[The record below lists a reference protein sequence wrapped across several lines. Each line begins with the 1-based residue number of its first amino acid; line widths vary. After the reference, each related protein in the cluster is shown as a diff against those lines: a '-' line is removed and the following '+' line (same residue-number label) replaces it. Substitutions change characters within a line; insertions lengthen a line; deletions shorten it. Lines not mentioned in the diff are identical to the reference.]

1 MPGTVLGRLSGLAAS
16 AVLVVA
22 TVGVGAPVQAAHV
35 AEAPPSGDSVT
46 LDTQL
51 PGSFGESGR
60 PTPFVAV
67 VANPGAARADVRYSF
82 RFQPFHGVTAEHFDI
97 DFRDPGTGAWQN
109 LELHD
114 EADGSGIS
122 GISGSTAP
130 FTLAAT
136 RVTALNLRLAYHPG
150 PFDATLL
157 EVREIA
163 FDSSLV
169 VNGADTVATDS
180 DIAQI
185 LRMAIYFTGIPARL
199 RAGTSD
205 VFAVHYTNASENLYQ
220 PVRPFLFIE
229 PHGTGLD
236 GGNVKL
242 EWQNPRT
249 KVWSPLS
256 LVAAGAGLSA
266 QFADAQA
273 VEVRPQSTATVN
285 LRLSVAKKLT
295 GGRILLRTTGFVDAD
310 RGFGLGFNTTWLNVT
325 R

>member
-1 MPGTVLGRLSGLAAS
+1 MRGLVLNRFFGLAAS

-35 AEAPPSGDSVT
+35 AEAPLSGDSLT
-46 LDTQL
+46 LDTRL

-67 VANPGAARADVRYSF
+67 VANPGAARTDVRYSF

-97 DFRDPGTGAWQN
+97 DFRDPGTGAWQK

-122 GISGSTAP
+122 GSTAP
-130 FTLAAT
+130 FTLAAA
-136 RVTALNLRLAYHPG
+136 RVTTLKLSFAYHPG
-150 PFDATLL
+150 LFDATLL
-157 EVREIA
+157 EVREIT
-163 FDSSLV
+163 FDSLLAD
-169 VNGADTVATDS
+169 NGADVLANDF

-185 LRMAIYFTGIPARL
+185 LRMAIYFTGTPARL
-199 RAGTSD
+199 RAGTGD
-205 VFAVHYTNASENLYQ
+205 TFAVRYTNASENLYQ

-229 PHGTGLD
+229 PHGTDLD
-236 GGNVKL
+236 TANVKV

-249 KVWSPLS
+249 KVWSPLL
-256 LVAAGAGLSA
+256 LVATGAGMSA
-266 QFADAQA
+266 QFTDAQA

-285 LRLSVAKKLT
+285 LRLSVAKKVT
-295 GGRILLRTTGFVDAD
+295 GGRILLRATGFVEAD

>member
-1 MPGTVLGRLSGLAAS
+1 MRVPVLSRSLGLAAS
-16 AVLVVA
+16 GVLVVA

-35 AEAPPSGDSVT
+35 AEAPPSGDSVA

-67 VANPGAARADVRYSF
+67 VANPGAARTDVRYSF

-97 DFRDPGTGAWQN
+97 DFRDPGTGAWQR

-114 EADGSGIS
+114 EADGS

-136 RVTALNLRLAYHPG
+136 RVTTLDLRFAYHPG

-157 EVREIA
+157 EPREIA

-169 VNGADTVATDS
+169 DSAADTVATDF

-185 LRMAIYFTGIPARL
+185 LRMAIYFTGTSARL

-205 VFAVHYTNASENLYQ
+205 TFAVRYTNASENLYQ

-229 PHGTGLD
+229 PHGSDLGT
-236 GGNVKL
+236 GNVTL

-249 KVWSPLS
+249 RAWSPLP
-256 LVAAGAGLSA
+256 LVAAGAGMSA
-266 QFADAQA
+266 QFTDAQA
-273 VEVRPQSTATVN
+273 VEVRPQSTATVT
-285 LRLSVAKKLT
+285 LRLSVAKKVT

-310 RGFGLGFNTTWLNVT
+310 RGFGLGFTTTWLNVT